1 MIVMLEKGCGG
12 RGKAV
17 AAMMV
22 STALHR
28 CERLDRGL
36 LLASRACKELRKRK
50 CIKHFEATTPHAYGA
65 AMHGRHKPRCHLA
78 ALMHGDELSAACIG
92 DLAALCI
99 LTSLVGCRR

>member
-28 CERLDRGL
+28 CEL
-36 LLASRACKELRKRK
+36 LEQRSPPGIERMQG
-50 CIKHFEATTPHAYGA
+50 ATQAQMYQ
-65 AMHGRHKPRCHLA
+65 
-78 ALMHGDELSAACIG
+78 
-92 DLAALCI
+92 
-99 LTSLVGCRR
+99 VF